1 MHSRQMIDER
11 SNFRY
16 IKLSFLKIRIRFNF
30 CMPIAYLESVL
41 KLIRDS
47 SNILITFPEKS
58 GADALGSAL
67 ALHKTLADMGKKNA
81 VISKNKGDKFSF
93 LSGVDTLLHSLEQ
106 EQNFIISVST
116 KDTAIEKFRYA
127 KTDESLDIFLTAKE
141 GVLEAKDVSFKYG
154 NFDYDLIITLDTK
167 SLEYLGDIFSDNS
180 SFFYTTPIINIDHSS
195 ENANFG
201 NPNLIHLKANSVAEI
216 VFEVICALR
225 KESVDGAMA
234 TNLLV
239 GIIEKTNSFKRS
251 TVTPQAFLAASE
263 LMALG
268 GQRELIIKN
277 LFQNK
282 NLHLLKILGR
292 GLARLRE
299 EDNHIYWTALN
310 NDDLAKSESSIQ
322 DIGEMFDELQQY
334 AKGARAVVLF
344 LQKNGSVFVQIKLS
358 NTGADLRSV
367 FAKFSAQGSEKQISF
382 TAQNRELSDLCH
394 EVLGMLEQ
402 ILQS

>member
-1 MHSRQMIDER
+1 M
-11 SNFRY
+11 
-16 IKLSFLKIRIRFNF
+16 L
-30 CMPIAYLESVL
+30 IASLESAL

-47 SNILITFPEKS
+47 ANILITFPEKS

-81 VISKNKGDKFSF
+81 VITKNKGDKFSF
-93 LSGVDTLLHSLEQ
+93 LSGIDALLHSLEQ
-106 EQNFIISVST
+106 EQNFIISVNT
-116 KDTAIEKFRYA
+116 RDTAIEKFRYA

-201 NPNLIHLKANSVAEI
+201 NLNLIHLKANSVAEI
-216 VFEVICALR
+216 VFEIICALR

-234 TNLLV
+234 TNLLA

-251 TVTPQAFLAASE
+251 TVTPQAFRAASE

-282 NLHLLKILGR
+282 NLNLLKILGR

-344 LQKNGSVFVQIKLS
+344 LQKNGSIFVQIKLS
-358 NTGADLRSV
+358 NTVVDLRSS
-367 FAKFSAQGSEKQISF
+367 FAKFSAHGSEKQVSF
-382 TAQNRELSDLCH
+382 TAQNIELSDLRH
-394 EVLGMLEQ
+394 EVLGILEQ